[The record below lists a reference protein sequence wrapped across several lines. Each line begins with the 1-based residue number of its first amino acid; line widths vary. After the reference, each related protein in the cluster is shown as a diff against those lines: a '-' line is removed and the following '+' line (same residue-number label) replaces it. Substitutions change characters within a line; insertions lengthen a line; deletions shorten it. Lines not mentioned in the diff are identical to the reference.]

1 MLTCRQLEEGLLTL
15 LRTAKTDGWSVVDVI
30 GPAITKAFTAARDS
44 KEGSASATV
53 TRGEECCSPL
63 TLNPQ
68 PSTLNP
74 QPSTLNPHPR
84 PRPHPHPSPSPST
97 LNPQPSTLN
106 PHRSPMITLTP
117 ITLTLTPSP

>member
-68 PSTLNP
+68 PSNINP
-74 QPSTLNPHPR
+74 QPSTLILALALTLTH
-84 PRPHPHPSPSPST
+84 HPHHRPST
-97 LNPQPSTLN
+97 LNPQPSTLTD
-106 PHRSPMITLTP
+106 HR
-117 ITLTLTPSP
+117 